1 MIRVYLD
8 WNVISNLKR
17 TEIPKFRDLRLRISQ
32 NLDRLLIPFTN
43 AHIDDLR
50 KSVKP
55 DLSNDLLLNDL
66 ELLSEVSNNQF
77 INWTKNNIT
86 EPFIGHPNRFYYEN
100 IEDWKNP
107 NQFDF
112 SNIFNDMIKSFEEIG
127 LGSIGELYKNQMQSI
142 PIDDILKNDS
152 FKNIFKI
159 NTDFN
164 NYWDFL
170 NVIAKSMHEFSS
182 NKEYYKEF
190 RLNIQNS
197 GLNVSKNSENWLDNE
212 IFDNIDELLKS
223 KGVNQS
229 FMELSTYA
237 NQQVKK
243 DKSTVYDEFISMYLM
258 LDMIGYKSDKLKK
271 PSNNITN
278 ITNDAIHS
286 FYGAHCEYLI
296 TDDRNLLKKSKAIY
310 SKLNKSTQILTSDEF
325 YNNFDK
331 IVQKRYIHISDFL
344 SQLSDFIKVENLI
357 EQIEKED
364 GITVNAFKLPYL
376 VYDFFNY
383 VVTNY
388 FKESD
393 TTEFLFKKAFQTYS
407 RFVFENEINAFVE
420 YFFKTIG
427 IAKEDINFTEIKR
440 LIYEEEQELFVFKYE
455 FIHIFLKKDEY
466 KFSMVLYYNHK
477 IANEI
482 LNK

>member
-17 TEIPKFRDLRLRISQ
+17 IEIPKFRDLRLHILQ
-32 NLDRLLIPFTN
+32 NLDRLLIPFTT
-43 AHIDDLR
+43 AHINDLR
-50 KSVKP
+50 KSIKP

-66 ELLSEVSNNQF
+66 ELLSEISNNQF

-100 IEDWKNP
+100 IEIWNNP
-107 NQFDF
+107 NYFDF
-112 SNIFNDMIKSFEEIG
+112 SNIFNDIIKSFEDIG
-127 LGSIGELYKNQMQSI
+127 LGAIGELYKNQMQSI
-142 PIDDILKNDS
+142 PIDDILKNDA
-152 FKNIFKI
+152 FKNMLKI
-159 NTDFN
+159 DTDFN

-170 NVIAKSMHEFSS
+170 NVMAKSLQELNS

-190 RLNIQNS
+190 RLYIQNS
-197 GLNVSKNSENWLDNE
+197 GLNVSENSEDWQDNE
-212 IFDNIDELLKS
+212 IFDNIDKLLKA

-229 FMELSTYA
+229 FMELLTYP

-243 DKSTVYDEFISMYLM
+243 EKSTLYDNFISTYLM
-258 LDMIGYKSDKLKK
+258 LDVIGYKSDKLKK
-271 PSNNITN
+271 PSNNMTN

-286 FYGAHCEYLI
+286 FYGAHCEYLV
-296 TDDRNLLKKSKAIY
+296 TDDKNLLKKSKAIY
-310 SKLNKSTQILTSDEF
+310 SKLNKPTQIMSSDEF

-331 IVQKRYIHISDFL
+331 IVQKKYIHISDFL
-344 SQLSDFIKVENLI
+344 SQLSDFIKPENLI
-357 EQIEKED
+357 EQIEQED
-364 GITVNAFKLPYL
+364 GTVVNAFKLPYL

-388 FKESD
+388 LKEFD
-393 TTEFLFKKAFQTYS
+393 ITELLFKKAFQTYS
-407 RFVFENEINAFVE
+407 RFVFENELNAFIV

-427 IAKEDINFTEIKR
+427 IAKEDINMTEIKS
-440 LIYEEEQELFVFKYE
+440 LIYEKEEALLVFNYE

-466 KFSMVLYYNHK
+466 KLSMVLYYNHK
-477 IANEI
+477 KANEI
-482 LNK
+482 INK